1 MFKITRRVACTAL
14 LSCLLLPP
22 VHAEEPG
29 ASSIVVTQAWSRATP
44 GGSRVA
50 GGYLDHRE

>member
-29 ASSIVVTQAWSRATP
+29 ASSIVVTQAGAAQHPADP
-44 GGSRVA
+44 GSPA
-50 GGYLDHRE
+50 GI